1 MAAITTGPFLA
12 VCVVL
17 AVAGIAKI
25 RDPRPTA
32 TAARAASLP
41 ASTSVVRA
49 LGVSEVAIAVGG
61 AALGGPSAA
70 IVAVAYLALAAVA
83 LLLVRRA
90 PRTPCGCLGTSAAP
104 ATYLHVGVNLAAA
117 AVAVAAAVSAS
128 LPLAA
133 VADQP
138 LGGAP
143 FVVLVLCAARLVA
156 LALDALP
163 DLRVAMR
170 EGRA

>member
-17 AVAGIAKI
+17 AVAGLGKI
-25 RDPRPTA
+25 RDPRPSA
-32 TAARAASLP
+32 TAVRAASLP
-41 ASTSVVRA
+41 ASPSMVRA
-49 LGVSEVAIAVGG
+49 LGVAEVAIAVAG
-61 AALGGPSAA
+61 AALGGPFAA
-70 IVAVAYLALAAVA
+70 AVAVVYLALGAVA
-83 LLLVRRA
+83 LALVRRA
-90 PRTPCGCLGTSAAP
+90 PPTPCGCLGTSAAP
-104 ATYLHVGVNLAAA
+104 ATSLHVGVDLAAA

-128 LPLAA
+128 RPLDA

-156 LALDALP
+156 LVLDALG
-163 DLRVAMR
+163 DLQVAMR